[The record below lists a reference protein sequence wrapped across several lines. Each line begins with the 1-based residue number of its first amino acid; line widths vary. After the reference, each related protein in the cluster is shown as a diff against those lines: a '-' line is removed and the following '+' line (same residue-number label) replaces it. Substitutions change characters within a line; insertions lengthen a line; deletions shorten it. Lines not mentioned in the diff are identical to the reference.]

1 MTMIVVVLDEDRN
14 DLECFEEGDVDLF
27 EDFLAVFW
35 DNNVVETYF
44 INVKDET
51 WRKLADDSSIRL
63 NLNEEE
69 LKRCLDKI
77 RYGMGYVFV
86 FENGKVKKCLP
97 S

>member
-1 MTMIVVVLDEDRN
+1 MIVIVLDKSRE

-27 EDFLAVFW
+27 RDTLSVLW
-35 DNNVVETYF
+35 DNGIVETYF

-51 WRKLADDSSIRL
+51 WRRLADNSSVRL

-69 LKRCLDKI
+69 LKKCLNRT
-77 RYGMGYVFV
+77 RYGMGYIFV
-86 FENGKVKKCLP
+86 YENGKVKKCLP

>member
-1 MTMIVVVLDEDRN
+1 MTMLVIVLDKSRD

-27 EDFLAVFW
+27 EDTLSVLW
-35 DNNVVETYF
+35 DNNIVETYF

-51 WRKLADDSSIRL
+51 WKRLADSASVRL

-69 LKRCLDKI
+69 LRNWLNKM
-77 RYGMGYVFV
+77 RYGMGYVFIY
-86 FENGKVKKCLP
+86 EKGKVKKCLP